1 MEECCAVCAEPLE
14 WLAYGPCGHREVCST
29 CTSRLRFI
37 LNDKNCCICKQ
48 ECPCVVVTKALGD
61 YTNTVGDFSTLSA
74 EANEG
79 KVGDYWFHLD
89 TQAYFDDEQH
99 YKMIKAMC
107 RLSCSACDNTCGAQE
122 PGKELQKHD
131 RQFKHIDQL
140 RRHLFHAHK
149 LSMCSLCLEG
159 RKIFICE
166 QKLYTR
172 AQLERHV
179 SRGDS
184 EVDGNE
190 IERGGFMGHPICDFC
205 KKRSYGDN
213 ELYLHMSRDHY
224 TCHICQ
230 RRHPEHFEYYRNYND
245 LEAHFSQEHFL
256 CENADCLAKKF
267 VVFASESELK
277 RHNAIE
283 HAGNMSRSQRNA
295 ALQIPVSFQYRRPGG
310 ERGSHRAARGRG
322 QNMNNRFY
330 AANPASSE
338 MLDIQNAIHESMLT
352 ATTENLG
359 DSGESPICLSSP
371 SLGNSPLEES
381 AFPPLP
387 GVSEE
392 SAFPPRYL
400 TAVSR
405 RALNSPLQESAFP
418 PLPGASENPLQKSRN
433 KGKRSSKSMAAL
445 VRGGQGNI
453 RVLNAA
459 EPRQSLGPGQSS
471 SLYPVSSSSNQTN
484 SSRNVNYSSRPT
496 VAHAQEPMPNSDEF
510 PPMSAL
516 VHGGQGNIRDP
527 NASESRQ
534 SFGPRQLSSLYS
546 VNSSLNQTNGNRNMN
561 YSSRPT
567 VVNAQEPV
575 PNSDEFPPILGRHH
589 VPAASATENQSQ
601 GPSDVPLLSI
611 EEMHAA
617 NKALIE
623 SIRSGLAGNEK
634 HFAAFKDISAQFR
647 NGDIGARKYY
657 SHISKLGLSHLV
669 PRLARL
675 CPDQDKRRELLEA
688 HEGGLKKNS
697 QHAVNQVTN
706 QIRGISIRSG
716 SIDNRKGKTV
726 DVGCSKD
733 VTSSSNADSGHSL
746 VKPSDEVEV
755 LSKDGY
761 RTAKGKAKP
770 WEKPVLNGISGTSG
784 SSSEDPAD
792 HCKRAPPLPDSF
804 NSYSI
809 EKWRCNA
816 CSLLNES
823 ESLLCLV
830 CGAERPDGRSM
841 KEPSY
846 GGKGKQKKKKASKA
860 QRVNLGDGL
869 ESADS
874 NQSSSGSGVWGNGGG
889 QRLVSIAQR

>member
-1 MEECCAVCAEPLE
+1 
-14 WLAYGPCGHREVCST
+14 
-29 CTSRLRFI
+29 
-37 LNDKNCCICKQ
+37 
-48 ECPCVVVTKALGD
+48 
-61 YTNTVGDFSTLSA
+61 
-74 EANEG
+74 
-79 KVGDYWFHLD
+79 
-89 TQAYFDDEQH
+89 
-99 YKMIKAMC
+99 
-107 RLSCSACDNTCGAQE
+107 
-122 PGKELQKHD
+122 
-131 RQFKHIDQL
+131 
-140 RRHLFHAHK
+140 
-149 LSMCSLCLEG
+149 
-159 RKIFICE
+159 
-166 QKLYTR
+166 
-172 AQLERHV
+172 
-179 SRGDS
+179 
-184 EVDGNE
+184 
-190 IERGGFMGHPICDFC
+190 MGHPICDFC
-205 KKRSYGDN
+205 KKRFYGDN

-256 CENADCLAKKF
+256 CENGDCLAKKF

-295 ALQIPVSFQYRRPGG
+295 ALQIPVSFQYRRSGS
-310 ERGSHRAARGRG
+310 EHGSHRAARGRG
-322 QNMNNRFY
+322 QNMNNRSS

-352 ATTENLG
+352 ATTEN
-359 DSGESPICLSSP
+359 SGNSRESSMTSLISSDVVA
-371 SLGNSPLEES
+371 SSSSSRRALNSPLEES

-405 RALNSPLQESAFP
+405 RALNSPLEESAFP
-418 PLPGASENPLQKSRN
+418 PLAGASENPLQKSRS
-433 KGKRSSKSMAAL
+433 KGKKSGKSMAAL

-459 EPRQSLGPGQSS
+459 ESRQSLGPGQFS
-471 SLYPVSSSSNQTN
+471 SLYPMSSSSNQTN

-496 VAHAQEPMPNSDEF
+496 VSHAPERMPNSDEF
-510 PPMSAL
+510 PAMSAL
-516 VHGGQGNIRDP
+516 VQGGQGNIRDP
-527 NASESRQ
+527 IAAESSQ
-534 SFGPRQLSSLYS
+534 SFFPRKLSSLYS
-546 VNSSLNQTNGNRNMN
+546 VNSSLNQTNGNRNVN
-561 YSSRPT
+561 YSSRHT

-601 GPSDVPLLSI
+601 GPSNVPLPSI
-611 EEMHAA
+611 EEIRAA

-623 SIRSGLAGNEK
+623 NIRSGLGGNEQQ
-634 HFAAFKDISAQFR
+634 FAAFKDISARFR

-669 PRLARL
+669 HDLAMS
-675 CPDQDKRRELLEA
+675 CPDQDKQRELLEA
-688 HEGGLKKNS
+688 HEAGLKKNS
-697 QHAVNQVTN
+697 KHAVNQVTN
-706 QIRGISIRSG
+706 QITGISIRSG
-716 SIDNRKGKTV
+716 SIDNHRKGKTV

-733 VTSSSNADSGHSL
+733 ATSSSNADSGHSL
-746 VKPSDEVEV
+746 GKPSDEVEV

-770 WEKPVLNGISGTSG
+770 WEKPVLNGISRTSG
-784 SSSEDPAD
+784 SSSEERID
-792 HCKRAPPLPDSF
+792 HCKSPPPLPDSF
-804 NSYSI
+804 NAYSS
-809 EKWRCNA
+809 EKWKCSA

-823 ESLLCLV
+823 GNSLCLV
-830 CGAERPDGRSM
+830 CGAERADGRSM

-860 QRVNLGDGL
+860 QRSNLGDGL
-869 ESADS
+869 ASAES
-874 NQSSSGSGVWGNGGG
+874 NQNSAGSGVWGNGGG